1 MAENTEEETTVGR
14 IPEELIGIDCPKC
27 GEKISQDSEVKY
39 NREDNFFVGYNLTC
53 PSCGNEFAWTLYF
66 K

>member
-1 MAENTEEETTVGR
+1 M
-14 IPEELIGIDCPKC
+14 
-27 GEKISQDSEVKY
+27 SQDSEIKY